1 MTVIC
6 EYMGSDQLLELY
18 ALDLVYYFSF
28 QHQYFQTLIGSY
40 KVTALISD
48 RLLIGASVILVSYPC
63 ILSVLSVC
71 FLVGPTH
78 SLVCCGIITSSCCG
92 SLDFCLRIA
101 VCVAGSHISVINPPF
116 LRFCMYTYVLV
127 IVYFVF
133 S

>member
-1 MTVIC
+1 MC
-6 EYMGSDQLLELY
+6 EYVGYDILLELDI
-18 ALDLVYYFSF
+18 LELIHYFSWR
-28 QHQYFQTLIGSY
+28 HKYFQTIIGSY

-71 FLVGPTH
+71 SLVGPTH

-92 SLDFCLRIA
+92 SLDFCLCIA